1 MDSRNEDI
9 LTAMI
14 NGTEY
19 EEVPQSRME
28 ALLLELK
35 EVLDSGGGGGGSTS
49 TVAWKPTVDA
59 EGNLS
64 WTRTSSTT
72 KPKTQ
77 NIKGEKGDA
86 GTDGATG
93 ADGKSA
99 TIRIGTVTSGTTP
112 SITNS
117 GTATDAVFDFV
128 LKKGDKGNK
137 GDKGDAGADGKDGV
151 DGKDGRSFTIQA
163 MFETEQA
170 LRTAHPTGSAGD
182 AYIVGTTED
191 NVVYSWST
199 ELSDWLNIGP
209 IKGVKGD
216 KGDAGADGKDGVN
229 GADGFTPAI
238 TATTT
243 DDGVILTI
251 TNRNST
257 QNVEVRNGAKGD
269 TGEEGFSPVASVQ
282 QLDDGAVITV
292 TDKSGTTTATVK
304 NVTNELVYGAS
315 TVRKGEIRNL
325 TELLPNGF
333 VSVDVIFDTPM
344 SDDDYLV
351 NLQVDGGYWHT
362 STIYVGVAYK
372 SARGFRIL
380 IGNPGSVDTIP
391 ASSLQIKY
399 TAFKLFSV
407 EGIEDLENDVA
418 NLQTGKQDILTV
430 SQTTIAVA
438 NGGIKLAKYGR
449 IVQASFQIVAD
460 NISADFTSG
469 VWTRYGNAGIIPTAY
484 RPLIPVYCGKMVT
497 EMPILMRVTTDGTL
511 QYYWTGGTLGYEYE
525 WTKTWISAQ

>member
-59 EGNLS
+59 DGNLS

-72 KPKTQ
+72 KPETQ

-86 GTDGATG
+86 GTDGTIG

-112 SITNS
+112 SVTNS

-251 TNRNST
+251 TNRDST

-315 TVRKGEIRNL
+315 TVRQGLINVPSIDAESTADIA
-325 TELLPNGF
+325 
-333 VSVDVIFDTPM
+333 VVFDTPM
-344 SDDDYLV
+344 PDTDYQV
-351 NLQVDGGYWHT
+351 TIEYPTVGTINLICWVKSKTANGFILG
-362 STIYVGVAYK
+362 VGRPMDKESQTNV
-372 SARGFRIL
+372 
-380 IGNPGSVDTIP
+380 
-391 ASSLQIKY
+391 IKY

-407 EGIEDLENDVA
+407 EGLEDLENDVA